1 MVRRRGQSRA
11 RRRRGTATVELAL
24 VLPLLLTLLGGTLEV
39 SRLLE
44 ARTVLSQAAREG
56 GRQAAAG
63 RLNEEGVRQVVRDYL
78 QNAGLPIA
86 NATITVVNQTHPG
99 LGVQD
104 AEQLDSL
111 RVSVSLPFEDLRLV
125 SMRIVT
131 SGSTQVQAGATWFS
145 LKDRPYPEF
154 PEPPIE

>member
-1 MVRRRGQSRA
+1 MIRRRGRSRA

-63 RLNEEGVRQVVRDYL
+63 RLSEEGVRQVVREYL
-78 QNAGLPIA
+78 QNAGLPIT

-99 LGVQD
+99 LGLQD
-104 AEQLDSL
+104 AEQLDSI
-111 RVSVSLPFEDLRLV
+111 RVSVALPFEDLRLV
-125 SMRIVT
+125 SLRIVT

-145 LKDRPYPEF
+145 LRDRPYPEF

>member
-99 LGVQD
+99 LGVQN

>member
-1 MVRRRGQSRA
+1 MLRRRGRFRA
-11 RRRRGTATVELAL
+11 RRRRGAATVELAL
-24 VLPLLLTLLGGTLEV
+24 TLPLLLALLGGTLEV

-63 RLNEEGVRQVVRDYL
+63 RLDEEGVRQVVRAYL
-78 QNAGLPIA
+78 QNAGLPIT

-99 LGVQD
+99 LGIQE

-111 RVSVSLPFEDLRLV
+111 RVAVSLPFADLRLV
-125 SMRIVT
+125 SLRIVT
-131 SGSTQVQAGATWFS
+131 RGSTQVQAEATWYS